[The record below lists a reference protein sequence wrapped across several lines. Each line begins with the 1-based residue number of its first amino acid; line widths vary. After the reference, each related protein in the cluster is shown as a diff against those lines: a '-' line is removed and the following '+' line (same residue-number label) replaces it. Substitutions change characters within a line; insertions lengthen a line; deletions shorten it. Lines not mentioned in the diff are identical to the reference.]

1 MDKKKLVAMLLE
13 QLERDRQALLEATKA
28 TLEAATHEESQP
40 ENEYDTRGLEASYLA
55 GAQSKRVAELEESI
69 SICKNLQVRSFS
81 GDEPVGPTALVQ
93 LDLEG
98 KEIWVFLMPRVGGVT
113 LFENGRRIQ
122 VVSGQSPLG
131 QALLG
136 VKVGGFAIVETREKA
151 HEYEICSVQ

>member
-1 MDKKKLVAMLLE
+1 VDKKKLVAMLLE

-69 SICKNLQVRSFS
+69 SVCKNLQVRNFS
-81 GDEPVGPTALVQ
+81 NEEPIGPTALVQ

-98 KEIWVFLMPRVGGVT
+98 KKIWVFLMPRVGGMT
-113 LFENGRRIQ
+113 LSDDGRRIQ

-136 VKVGGFAIVETREKA
+136 SRVGNFAVVETGEKA
-151 HEYEICSVQ
+151 REYEICSVH